1 MFTCEWG
8 WKALKLGESLIH
20 CEEALHDTVDENE
33 NICLLHYFLNRTII
47 ICCPSITAEHRPLI
61 FSLNFFY
68 GKTLWGSSP
77 QQSEQIYINR
87 KENKSRNK
95 TEHLK
100 KEGRRGRGKEKG
112 KGKRTKPREGTTIQR
127 S

>member
-1 MFTCEWG
+1 VFTCEWG

-33 NICLLHYFLNRTII
+33 NICLLQYFLNRTVI

-68 GKTLWGSSP
+68 GKTV
-77 QQSEQIYINR
+77 
-87 KENKSRNK
+87 
-95 TEHLK
+95 
-100 KEGRRGRGKEKG
+100 GKFS
-112 KGKRTKPREGTTIQR
+112 TTIR
-127 S
+127 ANIY